1 MTTLTHNDIPLLRS
15 HGFYTAFSG
24 ESWFSVDKEGT
35 MWQAIVDEDTGD
47 LLFHKE
53 LDQLTWNALDTM
65 EDSRFR
71 ELFPRGMFPPRNE
84 D

>member
-35 MWQAIVDEDTGD
+35 MWQATVDEDTGD

-65 EDSRFR
+65 TDERFR
-71 ELFPRGMFPPRNE
+71 ELFPRGKFPPRNE

>member
-1 MTTLTHNDIPLLRS
+1 
-15 HGFYTAFSG
+15 
-24 ESWFSVDKEGT
+24 
-35 MWQAIVDEDTGD
+35 MWQATVDEDTGD

-53 LDQLTWNALDTM
+53 LDQLTWNSFDTM

>member
-1 MTTLTHNDIPLLRS
+1 MSVLTHNDIPLLRS

-24 ESWFSVDKEGT
+24 ESWFSVDKEGN
-35 MWQAIVDEDTGD
+35 MWQATVDEDTGE

-53 LDQLTWNALDTM
+53 LSQITWSSFEPM
-65 EDSRFR
+65 EDKRFR